1 LVGKPLLWVGSMT
14 MSPFADSETLVATDN
29 GLYTVD
35 KSLNL
40 KLYSYFSTIYDQC
53 SAVGASA
60 S

>member
-1 LVGKPLLWVGSMT
+1 